1 MSEQFHVLFDSE
13 REAERVEAQLRVL
26 EVDRTPAMLVSRD
39 GPALFT
45 GCKIFRPLPK
55 DALLQASPG
64 RARPFFELFYQGDGI
79 KSGMHHPEGFLW
91 IRTPQREHRA
101 RSQRVA
107 LRSVAPTV
115 LEMFGV
121 APPAY
126 MSAPPLS

>member
-13 REAERVEAQLRVL
+13 PEAERAEAQLRVL
-26 EVDRTPAMLVSRD
+26 EVEGAPAMLLSRE

-45 GCKIFRPLPK
+45 GCKIFRPLAK
-55 DALLQASPG
+55 DAVLRAGPNK
-64 RARPFFELFYQGDGI
+64 ARPFFDLFYQGDGI
-79 KSGMHHPEGFLW
+79 KSGMHHPDGFLW
-91 IRTPQREHRA
+91 IRTPEREHTV

-121 APPAY
+121 ARPAY